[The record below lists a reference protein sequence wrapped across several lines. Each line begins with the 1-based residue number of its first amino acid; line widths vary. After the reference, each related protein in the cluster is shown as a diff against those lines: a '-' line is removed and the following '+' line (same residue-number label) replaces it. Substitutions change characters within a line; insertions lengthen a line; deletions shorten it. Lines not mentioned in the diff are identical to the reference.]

1 MKKLLFVPALL
12 ALLVV
17 GCRTLE
23 PRPEPSSGA
32 QCAAP
37 GGTAPTAPPMQ
48 SVPDSGSL
56 PALPPTSHIIT
67 GLCGPTGAY
76 VALGVDTQS
85 RRFTFMLKGS
95 RATQQAAFSRFYA
108 ARVPVTV
115 YTAPVKLAGRGG
127 TPPPTPTTP
136 PPSPAPVP
144 GPSDG
149 SDSPPSTFDPCGNIG
164 DDPKDPKVPTGSS
177 PQEPIEVF
185 KDLSWQTAFAVDAVS
200 DPAAAAAAPPPIVPR

>member
-12 ALLVV
+12 ALMLG
-17 GCRTLE
+17 GCRILE

-48 SVPDSGSL
+48 SVPDSGAL
-56 PALPPTSHIIT
+56 PALAPSSHIIT

-95 RATQQAAFSRFYA
+95 RVTQQAAFSRFYA

-115 YTAPVKLAGRGG
+115 YTAPVTLVGHGG
-127 TPPPTPTTP
+127 TPPPNPTP

-144 GPSDG
+144 GPNDG
-149 SDSPPSTFDPCGNIG
+149 SDSPPWIFDPCANIG
-164 DDPKDPKVPTGSS
+164 DDPKDPKVPTGR
-177 PQEPIEVF
+177 PPPWPLDVF
-185 KDLSWQTAFAVDAVS
+185 KDLSWQTAFGLDAVS
-200 DPAAAAAAPPPIVPR
+200 DPLISSTLPPPIVPR